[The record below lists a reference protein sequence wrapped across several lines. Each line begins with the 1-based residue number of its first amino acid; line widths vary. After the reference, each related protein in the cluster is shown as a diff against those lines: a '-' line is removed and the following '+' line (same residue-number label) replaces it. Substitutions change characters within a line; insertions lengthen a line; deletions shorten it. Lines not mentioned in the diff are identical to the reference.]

1 MADRRGKHQSIH
13 TALVDDLKFIGLTP
27 EAKLVFYTLKLMLGA
42 TGIDVVR
49 AHVVALAEVTGLEV
63 EAVEGALRDLRSSGY
78 LAVEGNVLWLPNGLR
93 YNPALNLENVNHCKS
108 VQTHLEGLPAVEL
121 VNSFAQRYG
130 FNAIGDTIGDT
141 IPDTIIDQE
150 EETETEKEKENSRS
164 LKRTRAELS
173 MDRLMKVIRTVAHLD
188 SERAEQ
194 MNSGSIAKLFSEYGQ
209 SYEDIELAVRNT
221 REMVDAGLI
230 GWLSPREPFSLKALR
245 KPSGIDGSSQP
256 LYTTA
261 LEWRRPSEGAPRAN
275 GLDRVKVVV

>member
-49 AHVVALAEVTGLEV
+49 AHVIALAEVTGLEV
-63 EAVEGALRDLRSSGY
+63 EAVECALRDLQSSGY

-93 YNPALNLENVNHCKS
+93 YNPALNLENVNHRKS
-108 VQTHLEGLPAVEL
+108 VQRHLEGLPAVKL

-130 FNAIGDTIGDT
+130 FDAIRDTIEDT
-141 IPDTIIDQE
+141 IPNTIVDKEPE
-150 EETETEKEKENSRS
+150 EEPETEKAFSKENES
-164 LKRTRAELS
+164 ELS
-173 MDRLMKVIRTVAHLD
+173 FGELMAVLRTVAHLD
-188 SERAEQ
+188 RDRAEQ
-194 MNSGSIAKLFSEYGQ
+194 KSSGSIAKRYAEHGHSL
-209 SYEDIELAVRNT
+209 EDIELAVRNT
-221 REMVDAGLI
+221 RAMVELGLI
-230 GWLSPREPFSLKALR
+230 DWISPGQPFGRKALR
-245 KPSGIDGSSQP
+245 MPSGIDGSSQP

-261 LEWRRPSEGAPRAN
+261 LEWRRPSAGAPRAN

>member
-49 AHVVALAEVTGLEV
+49 AHVIALAEVTGLEA
-63 EAVEGALRDLRSSGY
+63 EAVEGALRDLQSSGY

-93 YNPALNLENVNHCKS
+93 YNPALNLENVNHRKS
-108 VQTHLEGLPAVEL
+108 VQRHLEGLPAVEL

-130 FNAIGDTIGDT
+130 FDAIRDTIEDT
-141 IPDTIIDQE
+141 IPNTIVDKEPE
-150 EETETEKEKENSRS
+150 EEPETEKAFSKENES
-164 LKRTRAELS
+164 ELS
-173 MDRLMKVIRTVAHLD
+173 FGELMAVLRTVAHLARD
-188 SERAEQ
+188 RAEQ
-194 MNSGSIAKLFSEYGQ
+194 KSSGSIAKRYAEHGHSL
-209 SYEDIELAVRNT
+209 EDIELAVRNT
-221 REMVDAGLI
+221 RAMVELGLI
-230 GWLSPREPFSLKALR
+230 DWISPGQPFGMKALR
-245 KPSGIDGSSQP
+245 MPSGIDGSSQP

-261 LEWRRPSEGAPRAN
+261 LEWRRPSAGAPRAN